1 MLEKKSLLVCL
12 VAGLLALSVATGLL
26 AQTPTRPTP
35 PATAQAAADTASSTA
50 AATDMSATITDAG
63 PGRVS
68 LDLKGVDIV
77 ELLKILSVKMN
88 INIVPTK
95 EVTGRVNIFL
105 NNVTIEDALDI
116 ILINNSLAMVKD
128 RGIITVMSLEKYN
141 QLYGKRY
148 NETRHVRMYQLK
160 HASPKDIMSTLTQI
174 KSDVGKVIIDE
185 PSGTLILIDVPE
197 ILSLME
203 KTVYNLERPKETEIF
218 ELKYAKAEDL
228 KAQLGPVLTPGT
240 SEVELD
246 VRTNKI
252 VISDLPDKMKKIRQM
267 VEEFDAPTRQVLI
280 EAQIVQIS
288 LNDRTALGIN
298 WEKLF
303 ANRRLENIDFTGK
316 FPLADTTN
324 LGTFSLG
331 TMGQNDFFLILQYLN
346 QITKTNILSRPRI
359 AVLNNQEATILIGAK
374 EVYFS
379 QTQSQSSVTTTT
391 AESVNFVDVGVKI
404 NVTPTIS
411 DDGFVTMKIRPEIS
425 SVRETATSPLGSTVP
440 VVETS
445 QAETSVKVKDNVMV
459 MIAGLMKEDLRE
471 TKNQYPWLRDIPVIG
486 WLFGSKEARK
496 TKTEIAIFLTPHI
509 ITGDAEKIDASQEE
523 VKKRGVLTKRPK
535 SRID

>member
-1 MLEKKSLLVCL
+1 MIRPHRGVILF
-12 VAGLLALSVATGLL
+12 VALGFWAAFACARLW
-26 AQTPTRPTP
+26 AQE
-35 PATAQAAADTASSTA
+35 AAAPAAASGASDGSAASSSSSG
-50 AATDMSATITDAG
+50 MSAMIQDAG
-63 PGRVS
+63 PGRIS

-95 EVTGRVNIFL
+95 EVSGRVNIFL

-128 RGIITVMSLEKYN
+128 KEIITVMSLEKYN

-148 NETRHVRMYQLK
+148 NETRRVRMYQLK
-160 HASPKDIMSTLTQI
+160 HASPKDIMNTLTQI

-197 ILSLME
+197 ILELME

-218 ELKYAKAEDL
+218 NLKYAKAEDL
-228 KAQLGPVLTPGT
+228 KTQLAPILTPGT

-252 VISDLPDKMKKIRQM
+252 VISDLPDKMKKIKQM
-267 VEEFDAPTRQVLI
+267 VEEFDAPTKQVLI
-280 EAQIVQIS
+280 EAQIVQIA
-288 LNDRTALGIN
+288 LNDRTAVGVN

-303 ANRRLENIDFTGK
+303 ANRQLRNIDFAGK
-316 FPLADTTN
+316 FPLPDTAN

-331 TMGQNDFFLILQYLN
+331 TMDQNDFSLVLQYLN

-391 AESVNFVDVGVKI
+391 AETVNFVDVGVKI

-411 DDGFVTMKIRPEIS
+411 DDGFVTMKIRPEVS

-445 QAETSVKVKDNVMV
+445 QAETAVKVKDNVMI
-459 MIAGLMKEDLRE
+459 MIAGLMKEDIRE
-471 TKNQYPWLRDIPVIG
+471 TRRQYPLISKIPLLG
-486 WLFGSKEARK
+486 WLFGNKDSSKNK
-496 TKTEIAIFLTPHI
+496 SEIAIFLTPHI
-509 ITGDAEKIDASQEE
+509 VTGDAEQIDASREE
-523 VKKRGVLTKRPK
+523 IKKRGILTKKPK
-535 SRID
+535 SRIE